1 MRMSPVYVQFTWS
14 LQHNLYITIHL
25 FSLPF
30 CNSITNASVSKCQ
43 SVRIIFLKAL
53 QRNKMQLHQAGKPF
67 NEKKNRKQP
76 CQIFTYLY
84 DQIYTRYRPVN
95 RFGTTKVLSAHFV
108 RDVYLN
114 VHSQGS
120 EVVSALAHV
129 FLQHKQDLFTWS
141 PMLYSLYKLACHI
154 NEQLY
159 QNMQIFSFALNNT
172 SL

>member
-1 MRMSPVYVQFTWS
+1 MRMSPIYVQFTWS

-30 CNSITNASVSKCQ
+30 CNSITNTSVSKCQ

-53 QRNKMQLHQAGKPF
+53 QRNKMQLHQAGTAF

-120 EVVSALAHV
+120 EVVSALAHMCFCSINKTYLLDHPCYTV
-129 FLQHKQDLFTWS
+129 YTSQPVILMNSYTRICKYS
-141 PMLYSLYKLACHI
+141 PLL
-154 NEQLY
+154 
-159 QNMQIFSFALNNT
+159 
-172 SL
+172 